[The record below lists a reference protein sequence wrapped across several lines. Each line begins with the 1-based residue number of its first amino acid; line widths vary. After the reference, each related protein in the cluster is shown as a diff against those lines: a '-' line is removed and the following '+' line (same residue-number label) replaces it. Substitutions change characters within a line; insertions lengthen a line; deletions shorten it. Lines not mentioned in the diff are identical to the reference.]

1 MVHNFKTDLTIDW
14 CPGCGDFGIL
24 NSIVQAL
31 TEMNFD
37 PHQVVM
43 VSGIGCSGKT
53 PHYINVAG
61 VHTLHGR
68 SVPYAVGVKLANPKL
83 NVLVT
88 GGDGDL
94 MGIGAGHLVAEG
106 RRNSGVKIIMF
117 DNEVYGLTK
126 GQAAPTMPLGE
137 KTKSLSKPN
146 IFTRLNPISLA
157 LSSGYSFVARGFSF
171 DMKQLK
177 EIIKKA
183 INHPGSAFI
192 DVLQPCPTYNNVNT
206 MEWFK
211 ERVYKIEDKD
221 KSWNPIIDKNNQQE
235 EGIVFARAMEKSL
248 EFGDSIPT
256 GIFYENR
263 LIEPFTKRIERNVPN
278 YMEITPAE
286 QEIVGKDGYTVLDP
300 EKTFED
306 KIIG

>member
-1 MVHNFKTDLTIDW
+1 MAHNFKTDLTIDW
-14 CPGCGDFGIL
+14 CPGCGDFGIVTSITSAMTEL
-24 NSIVQAL
+24 NL
-31 TEMNFD
+31 D
-37 PHQVVM
+37 PLGVVM

-61 VHTLHGR
+61 MHTLHGR
-68 SVPYAVGVKLANPKL
+68 AIPYATGVKLANPKL
-83 NVLVT
+83 KVLVT

-106 RRNSGVKIIMF
+106 RRNSGITIMIY

-146 IFTRLNPISLA
+146 IFTRLNPIALA

-183 INHPGSAFI
+183 INHPGSAVI
-192 DVLQPCPTYNNVNT
+192 DILQPCPTYNNVNT
-206 MEWFK
+206 MEWYK
-211 ERVYKIEDKD
+211 ERVYKLEDD
-221 KSWNPIIDKNNQQE
+221 KEWNPVVNQENISEADQKFSNAMLRAQE
-235 EGIVFARAMEKSL
+235 W
-248 EFGDSIPT
+248 GDRIPT
-256 GIFYENR
+256 GIFYQNAA
-263 LIEPFTKRIERNVPN
+263 IEPFTTRINKNVPN
-278 YMEITPAE
+278 YLDITPAE
-286 QEIVGKDGYTVLDP
+286 QTIATEAGFTVVDP

>member
-1 MVHNFKTDLTIDW
+1 MAHNFRTDLAIDW

-24 NSIVQAL
+24 TSIQQSMAEL
-31 TEMNFD
+31 NYD
-37 PHQVVM
+37 PLEVVM

-53 PHYINVAG
+53 PHYVNVAG

-68 SVPYAVGVKLANPKL
+68 AIPFATGIKLSNPNLK
-83 NVLVT
+83 VLVT

-106 RRNSGVKIIMF
+106 RRNSGLTIMIY

-137 KTKSLSKPN
+137 KTKSLSRPN
-146 IFTRLNPISLA
+146 VFTRLNPISLA
-157 LSSGYSFVARGFSF
+157 LSAGYSFVARGFSF

-183 INHPGSAFI
+183 MSHPGSAVI
-192 DVLQPCPTYNNVNT
+192 DVLQPCPTYNNINT
-206 MEWFK
+206 MEWYK
-211 ERVYKIEDKD
+211 ERVYKMEDD
-221 KSWNPIIDKNNQQE
+221 KSWNPVITQDNLKNADE
-235 EGIVFARAMEKSL
+235 IYAKSMARAQEW
-248 EFGDSIPT
+248 GDKIPT

-263 LIEPFTKRIERNVPN
+263 ALEPFTQRIARNVPN
-278 YMEITPAE
+278 YLTTVPAE
-286 QEIVGKDGYTVLDP
+286 QIISTEDGYSVVDGN
-300 EKTFED
+300 KTFED
-306 KIIG
+306 KVIG

>member
-1 MVHNFKTDLTIDW
+1 MAHNFKTDLTIDW
-14 CPGCGDFGIL
+14 CPGCGDFGIVTSITSAMTEL
-24 NSIVQAL
+24 NL
-31 TEMNFD
+31 D
-37 PHQVVM
+37 PLGVVM

-61 VHTLHGR
+61 MHTLHGR
-68 SVPYAVGVKLANPKL
+68 AIPYATGVKLANPKL
-83 NVLVT
+83 KVLVT

-106 RRNSGVKIIMF
+106 RRNSGITIMIY

-126 GQAAPTMPLGE
+126 GQAAPTMPIGE

-146 IFTRLNPISLA
+146 IFTRLNPIALA

-183 INHPGSAFI
+183 INHPGSAVI
-192 DVLQPCPTYNNVNT
+192 DILQPCPTYNNINT
-206 MEWFK
+206 MEWYK
-211 ERVYKIEDKD
+211 ERVYKLEDDNTWNPVVTQENASEAEDKFSKAMLKAQEWGD
-221 KSWNPIIDKNNQQE
+221 K
-235 EGIVFARAMEKSL
+235 
-248 EFGDSIPT
+248 IPT
-256 GIFYENR
+256 GIFYQNSV
-263 LIEPFTKRIERNVPN
+263 IEPFTKRINRNVPN
-278 YMEITPAE
+278 YLDITPAE
-286 QEIVGKDGYTVLDP
+286 QVIATDAGFTVVDP